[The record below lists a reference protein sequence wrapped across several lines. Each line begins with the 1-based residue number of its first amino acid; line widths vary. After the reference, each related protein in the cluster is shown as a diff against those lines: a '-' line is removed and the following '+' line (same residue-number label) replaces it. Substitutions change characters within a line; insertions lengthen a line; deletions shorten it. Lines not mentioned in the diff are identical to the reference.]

1 MNEAIQLIPV
11 IVMAGLIVFLAVTNH
26 TDRKQN
32 RKREDDLITRLM
44 SRDVIEYSQAAFQ
57 LKKQPD
63 EPITAG
69 ERTISEAQDAFREN
83 DRIPIG

>member
-11 IVMAGLIVFLAVTNH
+11 IILAGLIVFLAVINH
-26 TDRKQN
+26 IDRKAN

-63 EPITAG
+63 EPKTSG
-69 ERTISEAQDAFREN
+69 ERVVSEAQESWLEN